1 MPWSATK
8 GEVFREMTD
17 KDKVPEKIDLN
28 EILAEGDA
36 LEESDQIEI
45 LDPADIGVGE
55 DETRPLRT
63 PPHSAP
69 PASPREGR
77 EESDPYKELWVRA
90 RADFENFR
98 KRTEREREEEA
109 IKAGALMMRDLL
121 PVLDNLERALA
132 KAPPGDPF
140 ADGVALI
147 HKQLQDAL
155 FRAGLRPIEAVGEPF
170 DPIFHEA
177 VVTEPTTAFESNLV
191 LDEIQKG
198 YLFRGRVVRPS
209 LVKVSVR
216 GGEQGGPGA
225 GTLDG

>member
-1 MPWSATK
+1 
-8 GEVFREMTD
+8 MTD
-17 KDKVPEKIDLN
+17 KDRVPEKIDLN
-28 EILAEGDA
+28 EILGEGDS

-45 LDPADIGVGE
+45 LDPAGAEGGE

-63 PPHSAP
+63 PPLSD

-98 KRTEREREEEA
+98 KRTERERDEEA
-109 IKAGALMMRDLL
+109 IKAGALLMRELL

-132 KAPPGDPF
+132 KAPAGDPF

-155 FRAGLRPIEAVGEPF
+155 FRAGLRPIEAVGGPF

-177 VVTEPTTAFESNLV
+177 VVTEPTSAFESNLV